1 MKRST
6 AFFINGGAGRVV
18 TSIPAFEL
26 YEKENPDDDFIIVC
40 EGGMDFYKGHPTLHK
55 RAYDTWHKGLFEQF
69 IKDRDC
75 VSPEPY
81 RIWEYYNQQCSIA
94 QAFDIEINKKALE
107 ICQHLQLIL
116 TNQN

>member
-40 EGGMDFYKGHPTLHK
+40 EGGIYF
-55 RAYDTWHKGLFEQF
+55 
-69 IKDRDC
+69 
-75 VSPEPY
+75 
-81 RIWEYYNQQCSIA
+81 
-94 QAFDIEINKKALE
+94 
-107 ICQHLQLIL
+107 
-116 TNQN
+116 